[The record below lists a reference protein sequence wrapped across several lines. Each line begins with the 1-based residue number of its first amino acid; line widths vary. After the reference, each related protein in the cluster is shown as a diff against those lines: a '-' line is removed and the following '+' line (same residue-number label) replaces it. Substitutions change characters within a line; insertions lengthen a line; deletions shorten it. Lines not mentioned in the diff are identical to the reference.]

1 MPASVAQNELLS
13 TVESLAVE
21 IARAAPDCA
30 EKAMQIVRLVRDLN
44 IEPDR
49 LSIQDAIESKLL
61 DSEMSEPQLQA
72 TTSAVI
78 SAVRNAS

>member
-1 MPASVAQNELLS
+1 MPVSVAQNALVS

-21 IARAAPDCA
+21 IARTAPDWA
-30 EKAMQIVRLVRDLN
+30 EKAMQIVRLVRELN
-44 IEPDR
+44 IEPDWLR
-49 LSIQDAIESKLL
+49 VQDAIESKLL

-78 SAVRNAS
+78 SAVRSAG